1 MSRNKRKNPTRGQ
14 GQPVP
19 GSPIRKSIS
28 PLASN
33 ASATGMESLLSAN
46 ESAAVIE
53 STPLIEATK
62 VATSNHFDTSSLSSL
77 ANPAIDPVAAQL
89 NTIETLLKSV
99 NAQRD
104 QGPAD
109 FRLPSGMFD
118 AHAAW
123 MAAIDAKIQ
132 QFIETIQRY
141 ERERAELET
150 QRLELQSA
158 IEAATSHCEHQE
170 SVRTDLDWVQDK
182 MRLDEG
188 LERAQLEIQ
197 RLNELLQNSRDEYN
211 SLLSFIES
219 ESRAVLESDDEADD
233 DADTDATVPWE
244 MERELRLEISQLH
257 EQVDFL
263 HGELNLARSQS
274 ATPNPEANELRL
286 QVEYLRSQVLQA
298 RSESSNLKMQCEELV
313 ARLASLKG
321 PSNNERTA
329 ALSWEERK
337 RELLQQ
343 LETESNNESGE
354 NASIDAEL
362 QRILA
367 EKNQELASRE
377 QEIRELRNL
386 VEQQSISQN
395 GFAIGAA
402 AVADIVEADDIII
415 AERMKLREMQH
426 EWEQKQRQSE
436 IEMSLER
443 AKLARERLELQDK
456 LRELQQLQKGCG
468 SNEGNASAEKSPTKQ
483 RGNWFARLGLKDD

>member
-1 MSRNKRKNPTRGQ
+1 MSRNKRKNPTRGL

-19 GSPIRKSIS
+19 CSPIRKSYR
-28 PLASN
+28 PLDSKASSSG
-33 ASATGMESLLSAN
+33 AETLLS
-46 ESAAVIE
+46 ERGSAVLLD
-53 STPLIEATK
+53 STLAA
-62 VATSNHFDTSSLSSL
+62 ATSQSSTSSLSSPT
-77 ANPAIDPVAAQL
+77 NPAIDPVTAQL
-89 NTIETLLKSV
+89 NTIESLLKSV

-132 QFIETIQRY
+132 QFMETIQRY
-141 ERERAELET
+141 ERERSELET

-158 IEAATSHCEHQE
+158 IDEATTHCEHQE
-170 SVRTDLDWVQDK
+170 SIRRDSDWVQDTK
-182 MRLDEG
+182 RLDEG
-188 LERAQLEIQ
+188 LERAQQEIQ
-197 RLNELLQNSRDEYN
+197 RLTELLQNSRDEYN

-219 ESRAVLESDDEADD
+219 ESRAVLESAD
-233 DADTDATVPWE
+233 DADTVAMPPSE

-263 HGELNLARSQS
+263 HGELNLARSQT
-274 ATPNPEANELRL
+274 AMPNPEANELRL

-298 RSESSNLKMQCEELV
+298 RTESSNLKMQCEELV
-313 ARLASLKG
+313 ERLATLKG
-321 PSNNERTA
+321 PNNNERTA

-354 NASIDAEL
+354 NPSIDAEM

-367 EKNQELASRE
+367 EKNQELAGRE

-386 VEQQSISQN
+386 IEQQSISQN
-395 GFAIGAA
+395 GLAIGAA

-468 SNEGNASAEKSPTKQ
+468 TVDAAGSPEKPTSKQ

>member
-1 MSRNKRKNPTRGQ
+1 MESSSS
-14 GQPVP
+14 V
-19 GSPIRKSIS
+19 S
-28 PLASN
+28 
-33 ASATGMESLLSAN
+33 ASASLL
-46 ESAAVIE
+46 ESRSGAA
-53 STPLIEATK
+53 SDQ
-62 VATSNHFDTSSLSSL
+62 SSTSSLASH
-77 ANPAIDPVAAQL
+77 ANPPMDPVAAQL
-89 NTIETLLKSV
+89 NTIEALLKSV

-123 MAAIDAKIQ
+123 MAAIDSKIQ
-132 QFIETIQRY
+132 QFMETIQSY
-141 ERERAELET
+141 ERERSELEM
-150 QRLELQSA
+150 QRRELQSA
-158 IEAATSHCEHQE
+158 IDVATTHCENQE
-170 SVRTDLDWVQDK
+170 SIRTDSDWVQDT

-197 RLNELLQNSRDEYN
+197 RLNELLQNSREEYN

-219 ESRAVLESDDEADD
+219 ESRAVLESDEDV
-233 DADTDATVPWE
+233 DTVAMVPSE

-263 HGELNLARSQS
+263 HGELNIARSQS

-321 PSNNERTA
+321 PSTNERTA

-354 NASIDAEL
+354 NLSIDAEL

-426 EWEQKQRQSE
+426 EWEQKQRQAE

-456 LRELQQLQKGCG
+456 LRELQQLQKGAG
-468 SNEGNASAEKSPTKQ
+468 TNEGNSSSDKSPTKQ

>member
-1 MSRNKRKNPTRGQ
+1 MSRNKRKNPTRGL

-19 GSPIRKSIS
+19 GSPIRKSLS
-28 PLASN
+28 PLGSN
-33 ASATGMESLLSAN
+33 ASSTGMESSLSA
-46 ESAAVIE
+46 SAIPGAASPSASVLASPPAE
-53 STPLIEATK
+53 
-62 VATSNHFDTSSLSSL
+62 VSSLSDKNVLSSRT
-77 ANPAIDPVAAQL
+77 NPGIDPVAAQL
-89 NTIETLLKSV
+89 NTIEALLKSV

-104 QGPAD
+104 QDPSD

-123 MAAIDAKIQ
+123 MAAIDARIQ
-132 QFIETIQRY
+132 QFVETIQRY
-141 ERERAELET
+141 ERERSELET
-150 QRLELQSA
+150 QRRELQSA
-158 IEAATSHCEHQE
+158 IDVATTHCEHQE
-170 SVRTDLDWVQDK
+170 SIRTDSDLVQDTI
-182 MRLDEG
+182 RLDEG
-188 LERAQLEIQ
+188 LEIAQQEIQ

-219 ESRAVLESDDEADD
+219 ESRAVLESDD
-233 DADTDATVPWE
+233 DADTVAMLPSD

-263 HGELNLARSQS
+263 HGELNLVRSHA
-274 ATPNPEANELRL
+274 ATPNAEADELRL

-321 PSNNERTA
+321 PTSNERTA

-337 RELLQQ
+337 RELLEQ
-343 LETESNNESGE
+343 LESESSNESGE
-354 NASIDAEL
+354 NPTIDAEM

-402 AVADIVEADDIII
+402 AVADIVEADDLII

-456 LRELQQLQKGCG
+456 LRELQQLQKESGVD
-468 SNEGNASAEKSPTKQ
+468 ERNACSEKSSTKP

>member
-1 MSRNKRKNPTRGQ
+1 MSRNKRKNPTRGLA
-14 GQPVP
+14 QPVP
-19 GSPIRKSIS
+19 CSPIRKSLTALGSQASAAGIES
-28 PLASN
+28 SVSANPSESDVASN
-33 ASATGMESLLSAN
+33 HT
-46 ESAAVIE
+46 
-53 STPLIEATK
+53 
-62 VATSNHFDTSSLSSL
+62 
-77 ANPAIDPVAAQL
+77 NPGIDPVTVQL

-104 QGPAD
+104 RSPTD

-132 QFIETIQRY
+132 QFIDTIQRC
-141 ERERAELET
+141 ERERMELES
-150 QRLELQSA
+150 QRHDLQMA
-158 IEAATSHCEHQE
+158 IDAAATHCDQQE
-170 SVRTDLDWVQDK
+170 SLRPDSDWVQDT
-182 MRLDEG
+182 MRLDAL
-188 LERAQLEIQ
+188 LEKAHLEIV
-197 RLNELLQNSRDEYN
+197 RLNELLHNSRDEYN

-219 ESRAVLESDDEADD
+219 ESRGVLESDDA
-233 DADTDATVPWE
+233 ADTVAMLPPE
-244 MERELRLEISQLH
+244 IELELRLEISQLH

-263 HGELNLARSQS
+263 HGELNVARSNAS
-274 ATPNPEANELRL
+274 TPNPQATELRL
-286 QVEYLRSQVLQA
+286 QVEYLRSQILQA
-298 RSESSNLKMQCEELV
+298 RSESSSLKMQCEELV
-313 ARLASLKG
+313 DRLASLKG
-321 PSNNERTA
+321 PSTNERTA

-343 LETESNNESGE
+343 LETESNSESSE
-354 NASIDAEL
+354 NPSIDAEL
-362 QRILA
+362 QRLLV

-395 GFAIGAA
+395 GLAIGAA

-426 EWEQKQRQSE
+426 DWEEKQRQSE

-456 LRELQQLQKGCG
+456 LREIQQLQKGIG
-468 SNEGNASAEKSPTKQ
+468 TTEDNASSDKSSNKR